1 MVILQVHDIEESI
14 LNVVYSNDD
23 HLTILDYWLLLV

>member
-1 MVILQVHDIEESI
+1 MVILQVHEIEESI

-23 HLTILDYWLLLV
+23 HLTILDY

>member
-23 HLTILDYWLLLV
+23 HLTILDY

>member
-23 HLTILDYWLLLV
+23 HLTILAY